1 MIVSFKT
8 QLPLSFGVRKG
19 WPYKRFLNHHL
30 NKMRDNGQLQNI
42 LERNALKKHS
52 CQTQDGPIS
61 IQITKMIFPFIVFLL
76 GGTIAVSLV
85 FAEKVAFGRLNS
97 SKSSLTAHSN
107 LSDEIFSQTSE

>member
-1 MIVSFKT
+1 MYISITFFFTKVTMIVPFKT

-19 WPYKRFLNHHL
+19 WPYTRFLNHHL

-52 CQTQDGPIS
+52 CETQDGPIS
-61 IQITKMIFPFIVFLL
+61 IQFTKMIFPFIIFLV
-76 GGTIAVSLV
+76 GGTVSVSLF

-97 SKSSLTAHSN
+97 S
-107 LSDEIFSQTSE
+107 EV